1 MASGGLLEP
10 LAAEQVLVNK
20 ALREMLSRER
30 GIPVRLRRAMRH
42 SLLGGG
48 KRLRP
53 IILLWTW
60 DAVAAG
66 GGRPQ
71 AGRTAALE
79 AGCALEM
86 IHTYSL
92 IHDDL
97 PAMDDDVLR
106 RGKPTCHVAFDEA
119 TAILAGDA
127 LQALGFQHL
136 ASAAGKKAGGLVAMI
151 ARAVGPAGMVGGQ
164 QEDLDSEGTDADA
177 RLVRRIHLR
186 KTAALLAA
194 SFSAGAYLGGAA
206 EDVVSGLERA
216 GRQLGLA
223 FQAADD
229 LLDAT
234 ATSEQLGKSTGKDA
248 AAAKATLIRAE
259 GMKNARRRMER
270 QGRSG
275 LAGIRRVLAPSP
287 ARDRLIALGELMWDR
302 DR

>member
-1 MASGGLLEP
+1 MASGSVLEP
-10 LAAEQVLVNK
+10 LVAEQGLVNK
-20 ALREMLSRER
+20 ALREMLRREP

-53 IILLWTW
+53 VILLWTW
-60 DAVAAG
+60 DAVAAQRMRG
-66 GGRPQ
+66 P
-71 AGRTAALE
+71 AGRSDALE
-79 AGCALEM
+79 AACALEM

-136 ASAAGKKAGGLVAMI
+136 ASAAGKKAGSLVAMI

-164 QEDLDSEGTDADA
+164 QEDLDSEGTEADA
-177 RLVRRIHLR
+177 RVVRRIHLR
-186 KTAALLAA
+186 KTAALLAV
-194 SFSAGAYLGGAA
+194 SFSAGAYMAGA
-206 EDVVSGLERA
+206 DGNIVNGLERV

-234 ATSEQLGKSTGKDA
+234 ATTEQLGKSSGKDA

-259 GMKNARRRMER
+259 GMENARRRMER

-275 LAGIRRVLAPSP
+275 LAGIRRVLEPGP
-287 ARDRLIALGELMWDR
+287 ARDRLVALGQLMWGR